1 MLLEEEDVKR
11 KKSTTKPKLVEEKV
25 DT

>member
-1 MLLEEEDVKR
+1 MLLEEDVKR
-11 KKSTTKPKLVEEKV
+11 KRSTTKPKLVEEKV